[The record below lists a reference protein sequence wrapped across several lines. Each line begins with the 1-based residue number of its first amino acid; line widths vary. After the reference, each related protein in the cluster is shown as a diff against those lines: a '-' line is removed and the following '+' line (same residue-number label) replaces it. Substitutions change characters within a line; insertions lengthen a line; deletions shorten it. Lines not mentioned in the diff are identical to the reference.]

1 LMQPK
6 KPKLLLASN
15 NQGKIREYKS
25 LLRGIP
31 FALVTPAGLGI
42 TAKVEEAGG
51 TFEANAS
58 LKAIDMARQSG
69 LLALADDSGLEV
81 DALGGKPG
89 PLSHRFAGAG
99 ASDLDRINFL
109 LSKLKDIPAQNRVAR
124 FRCVIAV
131 AAPSNLSLQG
141 VLPESE
147 GRRSNL
153 TRSPSVKLFSGE
165 CRGVII
171 DGPKGTHGFGYDP
184 IFYISELG
192 KTMAELTL
200 EEKNKI
206 SHRARAAE
214 KARDYLIDIAGKL
227 GT

>member
-1 LMQPK
+1 MQPK

-109 LSKLKDIPAQNRVAR
+109 LSKLKDIPAQDRTAR
-124 FRCVIAV
+124 FRCVIAI
-131 AAPSNLSLQG
+131 AAPPNLSLRG
-141 VLPESE
+141 VPMPS
-147 GRRSNL
+147 GRRGNL

-171 DGPKGTHGFGYDP
+171 DKPKGTHGFGYDP
-184 IFYISELG
+184 IFYIPELG